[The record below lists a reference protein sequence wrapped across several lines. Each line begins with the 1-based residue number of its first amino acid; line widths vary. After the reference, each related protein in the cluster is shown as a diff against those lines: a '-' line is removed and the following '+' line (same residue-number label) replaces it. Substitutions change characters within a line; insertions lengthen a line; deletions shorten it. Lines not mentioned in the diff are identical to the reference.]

1 MQFRPADVPCP
12 NPAEDV
18 YFEPTG
24 HPAAAAPT
32 SAASG
37 AAILAICL
45 LVACAAGLTWP
56 GAAFAE
62 APASATSSN
71 EPSAPGAQDELEEG
85 RHAFAVFVEEG
96 PILDGDLSD
105 PVWQQARLINDFT
118 QVEPKM
124 GAAPSYNT
132 EVRVLT
138 DGETLFFSMRA
149 DDPEPEKIVANRMA
163 RTEVFFY
170 EDGFNILLDTFKDR
184 RSGYFFQ
191 VNPNSGRRDATFDG
205 DSYEENWDGIWY
217 AESRIDATG
226 WSAEVAIPF
235 KTLGF
240 REGDDAWGF
249 NLSRRIRRFNED
261 IRWADPSIQRTII
274 NVSQAGTLHGMSV
287 AQQGIGLDVIPSIT
301 AGSTHTQF
309 RRTFRRPGDDSIQE
323 RDRLQVEPSF
333 DAFYRVLP
341 SLTASV
347 TANTDFSQTEVD
359 DAQVNLSRFALFFP
373 EKREFFLADTG
384 LFQFGGLLS
393 ENGLPFFSR
402 RIGLDENLEGTR
414 LLGGGKLTGRVGP
427 FRVGLLDIQQD
438 AKGGVDSTNLA
449 VARISANVLNESTVG
464 MIMTHGD
471 PTSNSENLLGG
482 ADFNFRSSQLI
493 PNRFVSSNIWYQQ
506 SFFTEN
512 ESSNYG
518 RSANAWGGSISYPN
532 DKINWSAKVKAIDRG
547 FDPALGFVNR
557 DGIRRYDGSYRYR
570 IRSQES
576 KIRTWDMTLS
586 GNLTT
591 DRENAVESAI
601 ITLIPFKLTSQVD
614 DTIEF
619 KFDHVFDDVPRPFF
633 VAPHVG
639 IPTGDYHYSTGVF
652 TLQTS
657 QHRKLRFNYTTSVG
671 EFYDGWGY
679 RINPFVEW
687 RPSKHWRLSVELDE
701 RHFFDLD
708 ACQGS
713 TRALNTCRQE
723 TSEPGKRSTDFMTR
737 LIRARVLIAFT
748 QDIFWSTVLQYDNLS
763 NDLSIQTRFRWIFEP
778 GRELFLVVGQGID
791 ATPGDVRAERTQPI
805 AKLRWTYR
813 F

>member
-1 MQFRPADVPCP
+1 MHS
-12 NPAEDV
+12 
-18 YFEPTG
+18 EPSETSEEAAF
-24 HPAAAAPT
+24 PAAAAARGT
-32 SAASG
+32 ARVRTFFLALFCLAASLPLAG
-37 AAILAICL
+37 PLAGVAIAS
-45 LVACAAGLTWP
+45 G
-56 GAAFAE
+56 E
-62 APASATSSN
+62 ADAKETTKEKEN
-71 EPSAPGAQDELEEG
+71 EKGEPQ
-85 RHAFAVFVEEG
+85 AFAVYVDEV
-96 PILDGDLSD
+96 PLIDGDLSD
-105 PVWQQARLINDFT
+105 PVWEKARVIDNFT
-118 QVEPKM
+118 QVEPKT
-124 GAAPSYNT
+124 GAAPSYRT
-132 EVRVLT
+132 EARVLT
-138 DGETLFFSMRA
+138 DGETLFVSFRA
-149 DDPEPEKIVANRMA
+149 YDPEPEKIVANRMA
-163 RTEVFFY
+163 RTETFFY
-170 EDGFNILLDTFKDR
+170 DDGFNVLLDTFHDR

-205 DSYEENWDGIWY
+205 DNYEENWDGIWY
-217 AESRIDATG
+217 AQARIDAEG
-226 WSAEVAIPF
+226 WTAEVAIPF

-240 REGDDAWGF
+240 REGDDVWGF

-261 IRWADPSIQRTII
+261 IRWADPTIERTII
-274 NVSQAGTLHGMSV
+274 NVSRAGTLHGMSV
-287 AQQGIGLDVIPSIT
+287 ARQGIGLDVVPSIT
-301 AGSTHTQF
+301 AGSTHSQL
-309 RRTFRRPGDDSIQE
+309 RRTTRGPGDDSIQE

-373 EKREFFLADTG
+373 EKREFFLRDTG
-384 LFQFGGLLS
+384 LFQFGGLQS

-402 RIGLDENLEGTR
+402 RVGLDENLEGTR

-438 AKGGVDSTNLA
+438 AKGSVDSTNLA
-449 VARISANVLNESTVG
+449 VARISANVLEESTVG

-482 ADFNFRSSQLI
+482 VDFNYRSSQI
-493 PNRFVSSNIWYQQ
+493 VPNKFVSSSIWYQQ

-512 ESSNYG
+512 DSSNYG
-518 RSANAWGGSISYPN
+518 RSANAWGASLAYPN

-591 DRENAVESAI
+591 DRENSVESGFISAV
-601 ITLIPFKLTSQVD
+601 PFKFTSQVD

-619 KFDHVFDDVPRPFF
+619 QFVHVFDDVPQPFF
-633 VAPHVG
+633 IAPHVG
-639 IPTGDYHYSTGVF
+639 IPTGDYHYSSGIM
-652 TLQTS
+652 TLETS
-657 QHRKLRFNYTTSVG
+657 QHRKIRFRYTTGVG

-701 RHFFDLD
+701 RHFYDID

-713 TRALNTCRQE
+713 TRTLDTCRQE
-723 TSEPGKRSTDFMTR
+723 LNEPGKRSTDFKTR
-737 LIRARVLIAFT
+737 LIRFRVLIAFT

-763 NDLSIQTRFRWIFEP
+763 NDMSVQTRFRWIFEP
-778 GRELFLVVGQGID
+778 GRELFLVVGQDFD
-791 ATPGDVRAERTQPI
+791 ATPGEFRSESTQPI
-805 AKLRWTYR
+805 AKLRWTFR